1 MFMLAARGTPTTK
14 APKTPALPAL
24 KTSDHPVITP
34 VTLGPATSDQLD
46 QPMNS
51 IAHPTSLGVSDP
63 HVTDIPGPVG
73 SAEIPGP
80 DASTAPSTVK
90 PELSMAI
97 PAPVVSPSPEI

>member
-1 MFMLAARGTPTTK
+1 MPACGTPTTK

-63 HVTDIPGPVG
+63 HVTDNPGPVG

-90 PELSMAI
+90 PESSMAI